1 MQSAADQFLASL
13 DVPNPDKIMIQLN
26 DTKEKL
32 RDTESILEILREA
45 LETMRGLPDG
55 RDKELLVRELQSNIN
70 RHELLF
76 ERESVK
82 LSVKEKYLKNVLK
95 REVN

>member
-1 MQSAADQFLASL
+1 
-13 DVPNPDKIMIQLN
+13 MIQLN

-95 REVN
+95 GK

>member
-95 REVN
+95 GK